1 MRLQMR
7 FFIIKSLKREIY
19 FCFGTDMRGV
29 CNVKRESQ
37 HKTVRFTLLL
47 KKADALQQQIK
58 KKIEFVALYFYQWG
72 LLDLFLVCPLSR
84 CQCSL
89 LLFLTFVAV
98 DGLCK
103 LGEKEEF
110 IKILRTVGN

>member
-47 KKADALQQQIK
+47 KKADAL
-58 KKIEFVALYFYQWG
+58 
-72 LLDLFLVCPLSR
+72 
-84 CQCSL
+84 
-89 LLFLTFVAV
+89 
-98 DGLCK
+98 
-103 LGEKEEF
+103 
-110 IKILRTVGN
+110 